1 MCKIIEILLNKRK
14 LEKEKVT
21 GCSLFFGKTHD
32 KLAFS
37 PFVFNTVWHLGGARC
52 VCFLTQ
58 STRRLC
64 AEALW
69 GWTAELPLQKS
80 MRINTSHTSPPPTA
94 VMLESRNP
102 TMFLWPLRSRWNT
115 DHKEQKEYEWA
126 QTDKTSQKYSLWIL
140 YGIYIKVS
148 KSGVAQFCNVSNSL
162 LCALMLHLYN
172 KK

>member
-1 MCKIIEILLNKRK
+1 M
-14 LEKEKVT
+14 EKEKLN

-32 KLAFS
+32 KHSLHFKHCLPSRWYLLTLCKVYA
-37 PFVFNTVWHLGGARC
+37 
-52 VCFLTQ
+52 CFPTQ

-69 GWTAELPLQKS
+69 GWTADLPLQTS

-115 DHKEQKEYEWA
+115 VHKKQKEYDWA
-126 QTDKTSQKYSLWIL
+126 QTDKTSQKCSLWIL
-140 YGIYIKVS
+140 YGTYT
-148 KSGVAQFCNVSNSL
+148 NV
-162 LCALMLHLYN
+162 
-172 KK
+172 